1 MSLKPVITV
10 AALARLVDQKP
21 LIVDVREAHE
31 LVSLPFDGTETLHIP
46 LGQLGIRMNE
56 IPKDKPIYML
66 CRSGG
71 RSEMAQEML
80 LKAGYPEV
88 YNIAGGTLAWVELKK

>member
-1 MSLKPVITV
+1 MKAVISV
-10 AALARLVDQKP
+10 QGLAELISAGKKP

-31 LVSLPFDGTETLHIP
+31 LVSLPFNGAETVHIP

-56 IPKDKPIYML
+56 IPKGQPVYML

-71 RSEMAQEML
+71 RSEMAQDML

-88 YNIAGGTLAWVELKK
+88 YNIVGGTLAWVEFKK